1 MDVEQ
6 ILSEIKVFASN
17 VNNLLGMPM
26 KFTTGHVEI
35 LSETISA
42 IEQLQGS
49 VNAGD
54 EMMEKFIATI
64 EQLRADNERLK
75 DGISDMV
82 IAMQGLKGGD

>member
-42 IEQLQGS
+42 IEQLQAR
-49 VNAGD
+49 V
-54 EMMEKFIATI
+54 EEL
-64 EQLRADNERLK
+64 E
-75 DGISDMV
+75 
-82 IAMQGLKGGD
+82 GGDCKNTPNCQGYEPTKGATDER